1 MILNFFGYKTGGFAS
16 KTVRKI
22 QFHLTRW
29 IQILWI
35 VLKEKAISNNQI
47 TADLRISGTFDK
59 PHHIAMIR
67 DKFCEITIKYYVTSQ
82 YNCLNKEMIIKGK
95 GYPQPDSHRGS

>member
-1 MILNFFGYKTGGFAS
+1 M
-16 KTVRKI
+16 
-22 QFHLTRW
+22 
-29 IQILWI
+29 
-35 VLKEKAISNNQI
+35 
-47 TADLRISGTFDK
+47 ADLRISGTFDK

-95 GYPQPDSHRGS
+95 GYP